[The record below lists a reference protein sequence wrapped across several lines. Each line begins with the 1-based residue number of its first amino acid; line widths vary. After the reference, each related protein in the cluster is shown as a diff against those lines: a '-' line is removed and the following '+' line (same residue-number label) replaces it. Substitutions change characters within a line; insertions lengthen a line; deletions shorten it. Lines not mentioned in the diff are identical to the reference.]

1 MKLTTSVIGQ
11 LITKMDED
19 DFKLK
24 KKKKQ
29 QQKMIKSQHSSSLE
43 DDKASDA
50 WRT

>member
-11 LITKMDED
+11 LITKMDQD
-19 DFKLK
+19 DFKL
-24 KKKKQ
+24 KKKQ

-43 DDKASDA
+43 DDKASDS